1 MLRQQAFPTLN
12 PMLPS
17 GMDLISDEFDYHPPV
32 ILMKG
37 GGSFVISSRSE
48 RELVENLSWKSFLY
62 IWGGPLATLWGLW
75 EVLSRV
81 TAAGSLSGS
90 H

>member
-1 MLRQQAFPTLN
+1 
-12 PMLPS
+12 
-17 GMDLISDEFDYHPPV
+17 
-32 ILMKG
+32 MKG